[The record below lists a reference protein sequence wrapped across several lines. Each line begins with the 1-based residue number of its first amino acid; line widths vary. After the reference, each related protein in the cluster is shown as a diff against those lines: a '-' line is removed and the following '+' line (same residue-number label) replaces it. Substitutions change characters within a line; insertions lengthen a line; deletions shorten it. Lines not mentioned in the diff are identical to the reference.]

1 MYPAF
6 HSNIPPRSLPVAV
19 HSSLAD
25 EPAQKNW
32 FGVYT
37 FPQHEKSCV
46 RHLEQRGLHAFLPTY
61 VQEKQWKNRQ
71 RVKVQLPLFP
81 SYLFVQM
88 SNRERSRVLGVPGIL
103 RVLGNSQ
110 GPQPIPSS
118 VIDLLRADG
127 FRDRLQP
134 QPEVVV
140 GQKVRIRSGAMQ
152 GIEGV
157 LMRKKNCLWFVLLVD
172 LINQR
177 AMVEVNA
184 EDIES
189 LPE

>member
-1 MYPAF
+1 MNPDF
-6 HSNIPPRSLPVAV
+6 NNSIPPRSAPLTVD
-19 HSSLAD
+19 SSLAG
-25 EPAQKNW
+25 EPEQKNW

-46 RHLEQRGLHAFLPTY
+46 RHLKQRCLDAFLPTY

-71 RVKVQLPLFP
+71 RVKVQRPLFP

-88 SNRERSRVLGVPGIL
+88 SERERSRVLGVPGIL

-140 GQKVRIRSGAMQ
+140 GQKVRIRRGAMQ
-152 GIEGV
+152 GVEGT
-157 LMRKKNCLWFVLLVD
+157 LMRKKSCLWFVLSVD

-189 LPE
+189 VPE